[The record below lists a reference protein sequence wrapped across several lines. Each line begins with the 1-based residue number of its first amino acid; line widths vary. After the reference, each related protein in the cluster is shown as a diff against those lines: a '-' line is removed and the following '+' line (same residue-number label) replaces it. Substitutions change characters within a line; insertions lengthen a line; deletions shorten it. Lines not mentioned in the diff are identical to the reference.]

1 MSYTLSHDTL
11 DSITKLQQLS
21 ESLPATVDEVKEV
34 VEEYETLVSDSTE
47 GLTWMTASYK
57 SHQTLD
63 QALTHLEQSLIDT
76 EDKARDLTVQKDEL
90 GHLKNDLK
98 VSDPCI
104 L

>member
-63 QALTHLEQSLIDT
+63 QELTHLEQSLIDT